1 MINNLNKLSL
11 YLKIFYFIL
20 FIFFFSSCDY
30 FNDENQLE
38 KNPSIK
44 EKSKQTSN
52 KKKPDPNQKDS
63 VQQKP
68 RGLPVKAIKV
78 SSSSLTDQVTA
89 VGSLISDESVVIRPE
104 IDGRI
109 TKIHFQEGQNIK
121 KNSTLISLDNSEYL
135 AQLDAVKAE
144 LKTESKRLERS
155 LDLLKDGFI
164 SKEALDIQRGKIDIL
179 KARVMEA
186 ESRLTKT
193 KITAPFSG
201 IIGLRKISKGAYVR
215 AGHDIAILE
224 NLYQMKVD
232 FKIPEIYSLS
242 LKKNQDV
249 FIEVDALPGKKISGK
264 IYAFEPA
271 LDEVTR
277 SILIR
282 AKVPNDGY
290 KLKSGMF
297 ARVTLILNKRD
308 NVITIPEEALWPQGV
323 DNFVYKVIDNKV
335 VLTKVSLGKRV
346 PNKIEITQGLSL
358 GDTVVTEGQIKLRN
372 GAPVM
377 ILPSNTN

>member
-1 MINNLNKLSL
+1 V
-11 YLKIFYFIL
+11 KIIFFTL

-30 FNDENQLE
+30 FNDQNEVE
-38 KNPSIK
+38 KP
-44 EKSKQTSN
+44 KQNLN
-52 KKKPDPNQKDS
+52 KKQADSKKKDG
-63 VQQKP
+63 VKQQP
-68 RGLPVKAIKV
+68 TGLPVKAIKV
-78 SSSSLTDQVTA
+78 SHSSLTDEVTA

-109 TKIHFQEGQNIK
+109 TKIHFVEGQNIK
-121 KNSTLISLDNSEYL
+121 KNTILISLDNSEYL

-155 LDLLKDGFI
+155 LGLLKDGFI
-164 SKEALDIQRGKIDIL
+164 SKDAFDIQRGKIDIL

-186 ESRLTKT
+186 ESRLYKT

-201 IIGLRKISKGAYVR
+201 IIGLRNISKGAYVR

-224 NLYQMKVD
+224 NLFQMKVD

-249 FIEVDALPGKKISGK
+249 FIEVDALPGEKISGK

-335 VLTKVSLGKRV
+335 ILTKVSLGKRV

-372 GAPVM
+372 GTPVM
-377 ILPSNTN
+377 VLPSNTN

>member
-1 MINNLNKLSL
+1 M
-11 YLKIFYFIL
+11 KIFFLTL

-30 FNDENQLE
+30 FNVENQLE
-38 KNPSIK
+38 KNSSIK
-44 EKSKQTSN
+44 EKSKQNTN
-52 KKKPDPNQKDS
+52 KKKADPKKKDS

-78 SSSSLTDQVTA
+78 SFSSLTDEVTA

-186 ESRLTKT
+186 ESRLSKT
-193 KITAPFSG
+193 KIIAPFSG

-249 FIEVDALPGKKISGK
+249 FIEVDALPGDKISGK

-297 ARVTLILNKRD
+297 ARVTLMLNKRD

>member
-1 MINNLNKLSL
+1 M
-11 YLKIFYFIL
+11 KIFFFTL

-38 KNPSIK
+38 KNSSIK
-44 EKSKQTSN
+44 EKSKQTTN
-52 KKKPDPNQKDS
+52 KKKTDPKKKDS

-78 SSSSLTDQVTA
+78 SFSSLNDEITA

-135 AQLDAVKAE
+135 AQLDAIKAE

-186 ESRLTKT
+186 ESRLSKT

-249 FIEVDALPGKKISGK
+249 FIEVDALPGDKISGK

-308 NVITIPEEALWPQGV
+308 SVITIPEEALWPQGV

-372 GAPVM
+372 GVPVI

>member
-1 MINNLNKLSL
+1 M
-11 YLKIFYFIL
+11 KIFFFIF

-30 FNDENQLE
+30 FNDETQVE
-38 KNPSIK
+38 KNSSVE

-52 KKKPDPNQKDS
+52 KKKADSKKKDG

-68 RGLPVKAIKV
+68 RGLPVKAIQV
-78 SSSSLTDQVTA
+78 SSSSLTDEVTA

-109 TKIHFQEGQNIK
+109 TKIHFVEGQNIK
-121 KNSTLISLDNSEYL
+121 KKSILISLDNSEYL
-135 AQLDAVKAE
+135 ARLDAVKAE
-144 LKTESKRLERS
+144 LRTESKRLERS

-186 ESRLTKT
+186 ESRLSKT

-249 FIEVDALPGKKISGK
+249 FIEVDALPGEKINGK

-297 ARVTLILNKRD
+297 ARVTLILNKRE

-335 VLTKVSLGKRV
+335 ILTKVSLGKRV

>member
-1 MINNLNKLSL
+1 M
-11 YLKIFYFIL
+11 KIFFFTLL
-20 FIFFFSSCDY
+20 FFFFSSCDY
-30 FNDENQLE
+30 FIDENQLE
-38 KNPSIK
+38 KNSSIK
-44 EKSKQTSN
+44 EKSTQISN

-78 SSSSLTDQVTA
+78 SSSSLTDEVTA

-135 AQLDAVKAE
+135 AQLDAIKAE

-186 ESRLTKT
+186 ESRLSKT

-224 NLYQMKVD
+224 NIYQMKVD

-346 PNKIEITQGLSL
+346 PNKIEITQGLLL